1 MSGFWEKQL
10 GVPQQAPP
18 HIVQPAS
25 PSAPGS
31 WWQTPASVPV
41 QASTPQRPHYDP
53 GSGVIPQYSRSELT
67 SMRVEHMDQG
77 MMEALAQYELMDDKY
92 NQACPNC
99 QSPDFI
105 PAGTK
110 IGSTRMPNDK
120 CFHCGSQG
128 ALTGSPEPAAGGGTG
143 KPGRQTRQTQAGGQG
158 SYGQHISQIPQ
169 QYMPRGG
176 A

>member
-18 HIVQPAS
+18 HIAQPAS

-41 QASTPQRPHYDP
+41 QPPTPPP
-53 GSGVIPQYSRSELT
+53 GHPGTDSGGQYSYQQLKG
-67 SMRVEHMDQG
+67 MRVDDMDQG
-77 MMEALAQYELMDDKY
+77 MMEQLAVYELQEAKY
-92 NQACPNC
+92 NQSCPNC

-105 PAGTK
+105 PAGTR
-110 IGSTRMPNDK
+110 IGSARMPNDK

-143 KPGRQTRQTQAGGQG
+143 KPGRQTRQTAAGGQG

-176 A
+176 S